1 MAELQSACI
10 PYPKNLPLDAFAKKV
25 ETSVMLGVTLESLF
39 DDTPI
44 LKGKYSLLLDD
55 SLAKYRP
62 ICELKSG

>member
-1 MAELQSACI
+1 
-10 PYPKNLPLDAFAKKV
+10 
-25 ETSVMLGVTLESLF
+25 MLGVTLESLF

-62 ICELKSG
+62 ICELRSE

>member
-1 MAELQSACI
+1 MAEMQSACI
-10 PYPKNLPLDAFAKKV
+10 PYPKNPPLDAFAKMV

-55 SLAKYRP
+55 SLEKYRP
-62 ICELKSG
+62 ICELKGE

>member
-10 PYPKNLPLDAFAKKV
+10 PYPKNLPLNAFAKKV

-55 SLAKYRP
+55 SLEKYRP
-62 ICELKSG
+62 ICELKGE